1 MQIQK
6 PKLRYTKT
14 FSLLTVACGYVV
26 SYAISAFVLQ
36 SISGIS
42 WHPLW
47 KLFAANLVG
56 MFVLFLF
63 ARLSRNSSFFDAYWS
78 VAPPLFLVYLIPLDA
93 QPGWNFRQ
101 ILVFSAV
108 FIWAIR
114 LTLNWARHWGGF
126 SMEDFRYIELKKG
139 GGLKGFLVD
148 FSAIHFFPALMV
160 FAICLPLYPAVA
172 EYSGDITVFDLLAFT
187 VALCGV
193 ILETVADEQMHAFK
207 RRIKKPSEFM
217 RSGVWAYSRHPNY
230 FGEWLFWVGVFLMGL
245 SANPAYYWTGFGLFV
260 LLSMFLGASIPMME
274 KRMIGK
280 RPDYAAYQKKVSA
293 FIPLPNR

>member
-1 MQIQK
+1 MQISQ
-6 PKLRYTKT
+6 PKLRYTKA
-14 FSLLTVACGYVV
+14 FSLLAVACGYVV
-26 SYAISAFVLQ
+26 SYALSAFALQ
-36 SISGIS
+36 NMSELS

-63 ARLSRNSSFFDAYWS
+63 ARISRNSSFFDAYWS
-78 VAPPLFLVYLIPLDA
+78 VAPPLFLIYLIPLDA
-93 QPGWNFRQ
+93 KPGWNFRQ
-101 ILVFSAV
+101 ILVFTAV
-108 FIWAIR
+108 LIWAIR

-139 GGLKGFLVD
+139 GGIKGFLVD

-160 FAICLPLYPAVA
+160 FAICLPLYPAVTD
-172 EYSGDITVFDLLAFT
+172 YTGDITVFDLLAFT
-187 VALCGV
+187 VALAGV

-230 FGEWLFWVGVFLMGL
+230 FGEWLFWVGVFFMGL
-245 SANPAYYWTGFGLFV
+245 SANPAYYWTSLGLVV

-274 KRMIGK
+274 KRMMEK
-280 RPDYAAYQKKVSA
+280 RPDYAGYKKRVSA